1 MTEQEK
7 MIQMQERMRD
17 FCRDVATNDANVFG
31 ALMAGVSKMGELAD
45 GLDNMS
51 KTVENGTDE
60 NVRKQLRNTMVSVR
74 EVCRAQM
81 QMMSILAIYV
91 ASGEAGTH
99 AAQSAVK
106 FGASGEDILKG
117 MFRSKFGRM

>member
-7 MIQMQERMRD
+7 MNQMHEGMRD
-17 FCRDVATNDANVFG
+17 FCQKVTTNDAEVFG
-31 ALMAGVSKMGELAD
+31 ALMAGVSKM
-45 GLDNMS
+45 
-51 KTVENGTDE
+51 GTDE

-81 QMMSILAIYV
+81 QIMSVLAIYV
-91 ASGEAGTH
+91 ASGKAKIH

-106 FGASGEDILKG
+106 FGGSGEDILKA
-117 MFRSKFGRM
+117 MFGGKFGRM